1 VVPKHGGDGSGG
13 GRGGSG
19 VVPTMEE
26 EWDGA
31 VPECGSEGQADD
43 VIPGRGDGVEAV
55 GVAMTSKKALEILSA

>member
-1 VVPKHGGDGSGG
+1 
-13 GRGGSG
+13 

-31 VPECGSEGQADD
+31 VPEYSSEGQADD
-43 VIPGRGDGVEAV
+43 VIPGRGDDVEAV